1 MNFVQQFGETMRSID
16 LGAAIGASGFKT
28 IDLVILVIYLVVLV
42 GLVSSWAAQ
51 RKVRK
56 RVQTITSSQVTH

>member
-28 IDLVILVIYLVVLV
+28 IDLIVSPNCCTKFIVIDYLVYY
-42 GLVSSWAAQ
+42 
-51 RKVRK
+51 
-56 RVQTITSSQVTH
+56 